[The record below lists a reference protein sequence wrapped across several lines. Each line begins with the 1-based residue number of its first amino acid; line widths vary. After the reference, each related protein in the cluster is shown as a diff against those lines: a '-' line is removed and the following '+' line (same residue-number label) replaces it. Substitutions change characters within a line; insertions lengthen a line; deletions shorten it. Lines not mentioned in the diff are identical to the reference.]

1 MGYLSNYF
9 NDFVETS
16 KRKKSVYQL
25 RLELAT
31 DEIPTSEPTPSTETN
46 DTSMKNEDL
55 FNLENQTSTL
65 NGSSSVS
72 ITNGGGGGGTSK
84 GLKKC
89 LNVTDLLAFGVGS
102 IIGAGIFVLTGYAA
116 HEKAGP
122 AIVISYLVAGICCGL
137 SGLCYAEFASRIP
150 CSGSTY
156 SYSYIMVGELVAWIV
171 GWDLTLEYMIASAS
185 VGRGWSGYLG
195 SIINSSGGKLPHPI
209 APVYLADGFSVDI
222 IAFLSIMILSL
233 IIAMGMK
240 ESARFN
246 KIFVVIKVAI
256 IIFVI
261 VLGSVYADAS
271 NWDNFVPYGTKGIFN
286 AAAITFFAYLGFDG
300 VCNVAEEVENPQR
313 DLPIGILGSLG
324 ISTVLYIG
332 TAGVLTLLVPYHL
345 IDVEAPL
352 SVAFDNI
359 GLKWASIIVAIGA
372 FAGLTTAQLGGL
384 ISQPRLY
391 YSLSRDGLLPKWFG
405 KIHPRFKT
413 PFNATMFT
421 GVCCATIALFVNID
435 ILADM
440 VSIGTLLSFT
450 LVSTCVLILRYPTPR
465 TISESTARFPVN
477 KFPLFLQS
485 SATLVPIIVVL
496 AAITSLGYVKSL
508 HWAVILVFGFIG
520 VLFSSI
526 PFFFT
531 ETPETILSS
540 SKKIFL
546 CPLVPFIPILSI
558 WANMYLMVSLSWG
571 TWVRL
576 IVWLFIGLLIY
587 VFYGRKNSKLGR
599 EQQQIPEDDCGSNLM
614 EMNKLETTTLGDSK
628 NSCSINKNNNENNNN
643 NNNNNE
649 KNNLDSDDGD
659 NENSGNS
666 SSGGIPLPSTDVLD
680 DDTFPDDPNI
690 NKNEISTKKSE
701 KQPLSPNIKSTTPK
715 QKTPSSLSPST
726 LSPRI
731 KQTISNIKDHFDL
744 NNNNNSNNNNN
755 NKFET
760 LDSTD

>member
-1 MGYLSNYF
+1 MGNLSNYF
-9 NDFVETS
+9 NDFVQTS
-16 KRKKSVYQL
+16 RRKKSVYQL

-31 DEIPTSEPTPSTETN
+31 DEISTSDPSPSTDTN
-46 DTSMKNEDL
+46 DTSMKNADL
-55 FNLENQTSTL
+55 FNLENQSSTL
-65 NGSSSVS
+65 NGSTSSVS
-72 ITNGGGGGGTSK
+72 ITNSGGAK
-84 GLKKC
+84 GFKKC

-122 AIVISYLVAGICCGL
+122 AIIVSYLVAGICCGL

-185 VGRGWSGYLG
+185 VGRGWSGYLS
-195 SIINSSGGKLPHPI
+195 SIITSGGGKLPKPI
-209 APVYLADGFSVDI
+209 APVYLADGFSLDI
-222 IAFLSIMILSL
+222 IAFLSIMVLTI

-246 KIFVVIKVAI
+246 KIFVVIKVAV

-261 VLGSVYADAS
+261 VLGGVYADTS
-271 NWDNFVPYGTKGIFN
+271 NWDNFAPYGAKGIFN

-332 TAGVLTLLVPYHL
+332 TAGVLTLLVPYQL
-345 IDVEAPL
+345 IDNEAPL
-352 SVAFDNI
+352 SVAFENI

-421 GVCCATIALFVNID
+421 GVCCATISLFVNID
-435 ILADM
+435 VLADM

-450 LVSTCVLILRYPTPR
+450 LVSTCVLILRYPAPN
-465 TISESTARFPVN
+465 TISESTARYPVN
-477 KFPLFLQS
+477 KFPKFLQS
-485 SATLVPIIVVL
+485 SATLVPIIVIF

-508 HWAVILVFGFIG
+508 HWAIILVFGFIG
-520 VLFSSI
+520 VLFSAI

-540 SKKIFL
+540 SKKTFL

-576 IVWLFIGLLIY
+576 IVWLIIGLIIY
-587 VFYGRKNSKLGR
+587 VFYGRKNSKLGK
-599 EQQQIPEDDCGSNLM
+599 EQQIPQDNFVPMM
-614 EMNKLETTTLGDSK
+614 EMDQLEKKTLG
-628 NSCSINKNNNENNNN
+628 NSTSSSSSSSSNNENN
-643 NNNNNE
+643 
-649 KNNLDSDDGD
+649 LDDNDD
-659 NENSGNS
+659 NSSGNS
-666 SSGGIPLPSTDVLD
+666 SGEIPLASSGVTG
-680 DDTFPDDPNI
+680 DTFPEDPN
-690 NKNEISTKKSE
+690 NEVSNKKSE
-701 KQPLSPNIKSTTPK
+701 RQPLSPAIKSTTPK

-726 LSPRI
+726 ISPRI

-744 NNNNNSNNNNN
+744 NSNNNSHNNNN

-760 LDSTD
+760 LDSSESDD